1 MTQLR
6 VLQGGRGWGRSYVTR
21 SAKHAIQVTDL
32 ILQYAA
38 GSLEEGGGLVSV
50 TCSIQQVLQGPSV
63 CHVSPPVLG
72 QDGEGG
78 VRDTSLQVLRGRGD
92 VWHSM
97 LQVLQGAECI

>member
-38 GSLEEGGGLVSV
+38 GSLEEGGGLS
-50 TCSIQQVLQGPSV
+50 L
-63 CHVSPPVLG
+63 CHVQYTAGSPGAECVPRFAAG
-72 QDGEGG
+72 SRAGRGG
-78 VRDTSLQVLRGRGD
+78 RGTRHFAAGSQGD